1 MLNFIVQY
9 PATVAGRCWESQGV
23 VRNSGLK
30 SIAILE
36 DASEWFWVSQYY
48 LNDFLGLASMLISK
62 VKPAVHT
69 HLVFL
74 QLDTKRYK
82 KKCNFLPVILLF

>member
-9 PATVAGRCWESQGV
+9 PATVAGCHWESQGV
-23 VRNSGLK
+23 VSYSGFK

-36 DASEWFWVSQYY
+36 DASEWVWV
-48 LNDFLGLASMLISK
+48 NITWMIFLGLASMLISK
-62 VKPAVHT
+62 AKPAVYK

-74 QLDTKRYK
+74 QLDAKGIIIKKK
-82 KKCNFLPVILLF
+82 KKCNFLPVI